1 MRLRHRKRALPQSVP
16 SADAL
21 PPDLL
26 AWAQVVDISRL
37 SDRTAKE
44 AEDYLREYRR
54 MSAFARHEIA
64 FRLVSVVATQ
74 VSPPPPADAAPFE
87 ILATVLA
94 VRRKQFGI
102 G

>member
-1 MRLRHRKRALPQSVP
+1 LP
-16 SADAL
+16 L
-21 PPDLL
+21 DLL
-26 AWAQVVDISRL
+26 TWAQVVDASRL

-54 MSAFARHEIA
+54 MSALARDEIA
-64 FRLVSVVATQ
+64 FRLVSVVAIQ
-74 VSPPPPADAAPFE
+74 VSPPPPADVHPLD

-94 VRRKQFGI
+94 ARRRQRGI